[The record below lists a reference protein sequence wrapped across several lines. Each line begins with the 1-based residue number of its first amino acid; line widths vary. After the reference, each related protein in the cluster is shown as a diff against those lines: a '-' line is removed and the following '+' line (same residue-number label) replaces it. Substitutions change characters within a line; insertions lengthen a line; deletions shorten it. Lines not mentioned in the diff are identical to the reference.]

1 MEPIKPTAGD
11 ISNTL
16 WKCADITRGL
26 SNSMEQSYLLAYVAY
41 LIETA
46 GDDLTPMEAVS
57 KIDEETVR
65 ETLTSL
71 VADREA
77 SDAVVTMS
85 RTLDQ
90 AELKAMILSN
100 SASVSFLEGESATPS
115 AICKLSLRI
124 LDINHGESVAD
135 LCCGRGNFLVDAMEE
150 TDAESLYGVELNPR
164 SATLAMIRTSFL
176 GENCTIELGD
186 AFAQFQARKF
196 DKAFSDYPLGMRT
209 AQLRGPGEY
218 AEKIRKGIFEYGRPS
233 SADWAF
239 NRLLVDSIKQDGKAV
254 GIMTNGSAFNGMD
267 AKVRKYFVDNGMVE
281 AVIALPAGLYA
292 PYTSIAVSLIVLS
305 HGNKTVKLVDA
316 MDLCIKGRR
325 QNVMSDDQIGTVV
338 DRLGTEGEHSITVNA
353 DELADRDFDLFP
365 PRYLAR
371 EITIENP
378 TPFGSVI
385 AEVTRGAS
393 LRAAKLDDLVTKE
406 ETGIKYLM
414 LSDIEDGRIGK
425 ELRNL
430 KNLDPKLEK
439 YCLHNGDLLLSKNG
453 KPFKVAVVEIT
464 EDVKLLANG
473 NLYIVRV
480 DANKVDPHYVAA
492 YLRSNT
498 GCEYMARA
506 SVGTT
511 IPNIP
516 LRNLKEIP
524 IPLIGMDRQR
534 DVAAKFQ
541 AKLDEIELLKMHIEE
556 AREEAASLFDEE
568 A

>member
-1 MEPIKPTAGD
+1 MEPIKLTADD
-11 ISNTL
+11 ISKTI
-16 WKCADITRGL
+16 WKCADITR
-26 SNSMEQSYLLAYVAY
+26 SFSSSIDQSYLLAYVAY

-46 GDDLTPMEAVS
+46 DDDSTPSEVVS
-57 KIDEETVR
+57 KIDNKLVR
-65 ETLTSL
+65 EALAPL

-85 RTLDQ
+85 RTLNQ
-90 AELKAMILSN
+90 AELRAVVLSDSVN
-100 SASVSFLEGESATPS
+100 VSFFEEESATPP
-115 AICKLSLRI
+115 AICRLSLRI
-124 LDINHGESVAD
+124 LGINHGESVAD
-135 LCCGRGNFLVDAMEE
+135 LCCGRGNFLVDAMED

-164 SATLAMIRTSFL
+164 VAALATIRTSL
-176 GENCTIELGD
+176 VGENCTIELGD
-186 AFAQFQARKF
+186 AFAQFQAQRF
-196 DKAFSDYPLGMRT
+196 DKAFSDYPLGMRA
-209 AQLRGPGEY
+209 AQLKGSGEY
-218 AEKIRKGIFEYGRPS
+218 AERVRKGIFEYGRPS

-239 NRLLVDSIKQDGKAV
+239 NRLLVDSIRQDGKAV

-292 PYTSIAVSLIVLS
+292 PCTSIAVSLIVLS

-325 QNVMSDDQIGTVV
+325 QNVMSDDQIETVI
-338 DRLGTEGEHSITVNA
+338 DRLGTEGEHSTTVRA

-365 PRYLAR
+365 ARYLAR
-371 EITIENP
+371 EIVIENP
-378 TPFGSVI
+378 IPFGSVI

-393 LRAAKLDDLVTKE
+393 LRAAELDDLVTKE

-480 DANKVDPHYVAA
+480 DDSKVDPHYLAA

-506 SVGTT
+506 SVGAT